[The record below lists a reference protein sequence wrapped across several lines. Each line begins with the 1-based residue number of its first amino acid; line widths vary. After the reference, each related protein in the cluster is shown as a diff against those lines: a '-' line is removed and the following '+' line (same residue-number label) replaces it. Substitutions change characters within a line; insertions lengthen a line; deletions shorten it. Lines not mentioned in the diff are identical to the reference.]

1 MKALRNRNANG
12 ELLTMT
18 QACEASNLGKT
29 TVRKIAEE
37 AGAARKIGRSYRI
50 NKKLFFDFI
59 DRNYSF

>member
-50 NKKLFFDFI
+50 NKKLFFH
-59 DRNYSF
+59 

>member
-37 AGAARKIGRSYRI
+37 AGAAR
-50 NKKLFFDFI
+50 NQ
-59 DRNYSF
+59 